1 MKWISTIFVFFL
13 TEQVFAQSD
22 SLDLSLAQAIEW
34 SLKNNYQ
41 IVISNKNIETAKIN
55 NSWANAGR
63 YPTLTARLS
72 NNNKYNNVSALSSGI
87 GLSTARM
94 EYTTATLYPALALQW
109 NLFNGWAVDITK
121 ANYELLEQ
129 LSQGNTALLIENT
142 VQTIILAYY
151 QTLLQKEK
159 VNLTKNVM
167 QLSRDRYN
175 YVLAKQELGTSVT
188 FDVLQV
194 KTTFLS
200 DSVNYLMQ
208 ESNYSN
214 SLKNLNYLLGDT
226 THSIYRL
233 TDSFEAIDEQYNYS
247 DLRQKAFE
255 NNSTLKNQYLNQKIL
270 QNNIG
275 LAKSSY
281 YPTLSLSTGT
291 DYIQSWN
298 FAGGESADD
307 YTYDFYVNLTLSY
320 TLYGAGSKKRQM
332 QKALISQDIG
342 EVSIAEMQHK
352 VENDLYRLYDLYLVR
367 KQLLKVSIEA
377 EQSAALNLELGN
389 ERFKNGT
396 INSFNLRD
404 LTIYYMNAANQRLE
418 STYNLIQ
425 GHTELL
431 RITGGIV
438 NGN

>member
-1 MKWISTIFVFFL
+1 
-13 TEQVFAQSD
+13 
-22 SLDLSLAQAIEW
+22 
-34 SLKNNYQ
+34 
-41 IVISNKNIETAKIN
+41 
-55 NSWANAGR
+55 
-63 YPTLTARLS
+63 
-72 NNNKYNNVSALSSGI
+72 
-87 GLSTARM
+87 
-94 EYTTATLYPALALQW
+94 
-109 NLFNGWAVDITK
+109 
-121 ANYELLEQ
+121 
-129 LSQGNTALLIENT
+129 
-142 VQTIILAYY
+142 
-151 QTLLQKEK
+151 
-159 VNLTKNVM
+159 
-167 QLSRDRYN
+167 
-175 YVLAKQELGTSVT
+175 
-188 FDVLQV
+188 
-194 KTTFLS
+194 
-200 DSVNYLMQ
+200 MQ